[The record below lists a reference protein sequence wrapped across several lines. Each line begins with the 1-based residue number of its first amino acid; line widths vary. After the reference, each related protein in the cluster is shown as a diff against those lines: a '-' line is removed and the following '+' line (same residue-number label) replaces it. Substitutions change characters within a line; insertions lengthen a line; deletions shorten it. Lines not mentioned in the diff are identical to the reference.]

1 MAAVTFNIS
10 VACTTNGAVNS
21 STVPFAD
28 TDLVLNKL
36 YTSLPLVK
44 VKVMVSALPESS
56 DTIID
61 LKIAVVEA
69 AQVYKVVTLVD
80 VRSSFAFV

>member
-1 MAAVTFNIS
+1 
-10 VACTTNGAVNS
+10 
-21 STVPFAD
+21 
-28 TDLVLNKL
+28 
-36 YTSLPLVK
+36 
-44 VKVMVSALPESS
+44 VSALPESS